1 MSSMAISRLFASVVL
16 IAAVGVPLLAQKA
29 NQPRVS
35 ATDTL
40 YLSCTFWNGHEWTDK
55 TARSARTQMAES
67 PKAFRA
73 YGEVSVVL
81 SEEFCQ
87 NTSTLH
93 VASGAGQPFKVV
105 YTKADSEGNGI
116 HLIGWS
122 PSGEKLLAE
131 VNTWEYETDGGFD
144 HIAVIYD
151 ASTGSAKEIPAVS
164 EAVSRHFGPDCEFEL
179 AIAGW
184 KTDAQI
190 LVKVS
195 RPPKTESYEQHFCV
209 NRPRTFV
216 FDLARNTLQ
225 IEPQEASG
233 RK

>member
-1 MSSMAISRLFASVVL
+1 MRHVLASVVM
-16 IAAVGVPLLAQKA
+16 AATLVPALPAQNA

-35 ATDTL
+35 ATDTS
-40 YLSCTFWNGHEWTDK
+40 YLSCTFWNGHDWTDR

-67 PKAFRA
+67 PNGLRA

-81 SEEFCQ
+81 TEEFCQ
-87 NTSTLH
+87 NTTTLH
-93 VASGAGQPFKVV
+93 VASGVGQTFKVI
-105 YTKADSEGNGI
+105 YTKADREGNGI

-122 PSGEKLLAE
+122 PSGQKLLAE

-144 HIAVIYD
+144 HIALIYD

-164 EAVSRHFGPDCEFEL
+164 RAVSRHFGPDCEFEV
-179 AIAGW
+179 AIAGR
-184 KTDAQI
+184 KTDVQI

-195 RPPKTESYEQHFCV
+195 RPPKSESYEQHFCV

-216 FDLARNTLQ
+216 FDLSRDALQ
-225 IEPQEASG
+225 LEPQEASG